1 MSQDLGVYQ
10 GQVNEYKT
18 EIERMT
24 NDLIQIKK
32 KYLK

>member
-1 MSQDLGVYQ
+1 MNQDLTVYQ
-10 GQVNEYKT
+10 DQVNEYKT

-24 NDLIQIKK
+24 SELTGIKK